1 MNLKFETAAEQK
13 RFNESKQQQNR
24 DLFRIKAVMN
34 ECDEAPSTLITLDST
49 DCEKPVTPEA
59 ISREVI

>member
-34 ECDEAPSTLITLDST
+34 ECDEAPLITLDST
-49 DCEKPVTPEA
+49 DCEKPVTPEP